1 MTDVGETVSAY
12 LGRERFGRVLTDA
25 RKQFEAFDA
34 GDASLGCFDNRTA
47 ALDAIREAAQK
58 SRERCDGSDHA
69 LSGPGRASRRT
80 EADTMSN
87 QAYPA
92 FVFQRDSRVE
102 REAGFLL
109 AGDLIVDA
117 RDDDEAAAM
126 GQALSRLIDEAK
138 AGRMPDDA
146 LVFGWHGDTKPPNA
160 ADTKDNAIMNAWA
173 DRSIRSI
180 VRIEP
185 AHR

>member
-1 MTDVGETVSAY
+1 
-12 LGRERFGRVLTDA
+12 
-25 RKQFEAFDA
+25 
-34 GDASLGCFDNRTA
+34 
-47 ALDAIREAAQK
+47 
-58 SRERCDGSDHA
+58 
-69 LSGPGRASRRT
+69 
-80 EADTMSN
+80 MSN

-126 GQALSRLIDEAK
+126 GQAISQIIDEAK
-138 AGRMPDDA
+138 AGRLPDDA
-146 LVFGWHGDTKPPNA
+146 LVFGWHGGSKPPNA
-160 ADTKDNAIMNAWA
+160 VDTKDNAIMSAWA
-173 DRSIRSI
+173 DRSILTI

-185 AHR
+185 GNGEDGVLRIDDDVLRRMGIE